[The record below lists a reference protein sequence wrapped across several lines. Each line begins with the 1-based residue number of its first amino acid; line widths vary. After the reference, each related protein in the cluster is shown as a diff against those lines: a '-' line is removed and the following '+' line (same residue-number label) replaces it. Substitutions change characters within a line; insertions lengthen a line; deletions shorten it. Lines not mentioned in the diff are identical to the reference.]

1 MIWACLLML
10 AGGYAAQL
18 CRVPL
23 SSGLCKLLLLAS
35 LLMLLHRR
43 SRLAGFLIL
52 GFSLFMQAGQDIVE
66 SRLDQQFAGDSLL
79 TRVRIVDFPKF
90 SENRVTLLVEPLD
103 DHRLPRRSRVS
114 WFEPP
119 LEPVIGDVWEFEL
132 RLRQPRGYSN
142 PGVFDS
148 EAWLFRQVIHAT
160 GYVVSGTRNRR
171 LATGTEGTVDRFR
184 HQFIDRALAATDSS
198 DVAGVLAAV
207 GVGARHMI
215 SREKWNNYA
224 ISGTSHLMAISG
236 LHIGLAASV
245 AFVLARV
252 LMGVVRATA
261 NTMIA
266 ATVVAVFAAVAYTV
280 VSGLGVPARRASAML
295 LVLACALIRRRPV
308 DPFAIVAV
316 AAVGIFVA
324 DPVATLAPGFQL
336 SFSAVVLLLWMAR
349 ARQFTDA
356 RRGFL
361 YHVIER
367 LRQLFNLQV
376 LLLLGLMPLTVLLFQ
391 RVAILALPVN
401 MVAVPLFSI
410 ITVPFTLAGLVCR
423 GIADRFG
430 HIALQFA
437 ACSIEWL
444 LSLIDRIVRLPIA
457 DLTVADLRRD
467 GWLLLMTPLLWALL
481 PRGWP
486 GRKVAFLA
494 VPALLLYT
502 TPLPDDS
509 CVDVHVL
516 DVGQGLATIVQTADR
531 SLVFDTGA
539 SFRSGGSVAEQVI
552 VPFLRS
558 RRIRRIDWL
567 VVSHADNDHSGGVLP
582 LYDYAEVGAL
592 LVGEPLHETG
602 LNATECR
609 AGQYWQVD
617 GVGFR
622 VLYPDSAAPRQ
633 GNDASCVLLIEVGR
647 HSLLL
652 TGDIEAR
659 AERALV
665 ASGTLAAVDVVVV
678 PHHGSL
684 TSSSPP
690 FVDAVSPLVAVVSA
704 GYANRW
710 GFPKEPVVARWNAI
724 GARVLE
730 TGTSGAISFGLCAAN
745 GLGVLRRDRH
755 ERRRFWRTD
764 SS

>member
-1 MIWACLLML
+1 MIRACLLML

-23 SSGLCKLLLLAS
+23 SSDLCKLLLLAS
-35 LLMLLHRR
+35 LVLLPARR
-43 SRLAGFLIL
+43 SRLAGFLVL
-52 GFSLFMQAGQDIVE
+52 GFALFMLAGQGIVE
-66 SRLDQQFAGDSLL
+66 NRLDQQFAGDSLL
-79 TRVRIVDFPKF
+79 TQVRIVDFPRI
-90 SENRVTLLVEPLD
+90 SDGLVTLLVEPLD

-114 WFEPP
+114 WFKPP
-119 LEPVIGDVWEFEL
+119 LEPLIGDVWEFEL

-148 EAWLFRQVIHAT
+148 EAWLFRQEIHAS
-160 GYVVSGTRNRR
+160 GYVVSGMRNRR
-171 LATGTEGTVDRFR
+171 LETGTEGTVDRFR
-184 HQFIDRALAATDSS
+184 RQFIDRALSAADSS
-198 DVAGVLAAV
+198 DVAAVLAAV

-215 SREKWNNYA
+215 SRDEWNNYA
-224 ISGTSHLMAISG
+224 VSGTSHLMAISG

-245 AFVLARV
+245 AFLLARV
-252 LMGVVRATA
+252 LMGMLRVTA

-266 ATVVAVFAAVAYTV
+266 ATVVAVFVAVAYTV
-280 VSGLGVPARRASAML
+280 VSGLGVPARRASVML
-295 LVLACALIRRRPV
+295 LVVACALIRRRPV
-308 DPFAIVAV
+308 DPFATVAI
-316 AAVGIFVA
+316 AAFGVFIA
-324 DPVATLAPGFQL
+324 DPVATLAPGFHL

-349 ARQFTDA
+349 ARQFTNA
-356 RRGFL
+356 SRGIL
-361 YHVIER
+361 VRVIDG
-367 LRQLFNLQV
+367 LRQLFILQV
-376 LLLLGLMPLTVLLFQ
+376 FLLFGLMPLTVLLFQ

-410 ITVPFTLAGLVCR
+410 VTVPFTLAGLACR
-423 GIADRFG
+423 GIADWLG
-430 HIALQFA
+430 HVALQIA

-444 LSLIDRIVRLPIA
+444 LAFIDWIVRLPFA
-457 DLTVADLRRD
+457 DLTVADIQHD

-502 TPLPDDS
+502 TPVPDDS

-516 DVGQGLATIVQTADR
+516 DVGQGLATVVQTAG
-531 SLVFDTGA
+531 SLLVFDTGA

-552 VPFLRS
+552 VPFLKS
-558 RRIRRIDWL
+558 RRIKHIDWL

-582 LYDYAEVGAL
+582 LYDHADVGAL
-592 LVGEPLHETG
+592 MVGEPLHETG
-602 LNATECR
+602 LDTIPCR
-609 AGQYWQVD
+609 AGQYWQAD

-622 VLYPDSAAPRQ
+622 VLYPDSATPRQ

-659 AERALV
+659 GERALV
-665 ASGTLAAVDVVVV
+665 ASGTLAAVDAVVV

-684 TSSSPP
+684 TSSSTP
-690 FVDAVSPLVAVVSA
+690 FVDVVSPLVAIVSA

-710 GFPKEPVVARWNAI
+710 GFPKEPVVARWNAS
-724 GARVLE
+724 GAVVLE
-730 TGTSGAISFGLCAAN
+730 TGTSGAINFGLCAAN
-745 GLGVLRRDRH
+745 GLGALRRDRH
-755 ERRRFWRTD
+755 ERRRFWRPD
-764 SS
+764 SG